1 MLFGLGVGY
10 KGYGGDDATE
20 LALGIENRSRLAR
33 QGGKQ
38 MFIEFRATRLANG
51 FQNSGIGAG
60 ATKGGRLQLAHRGYP
75 LRRQVRLEDQPA
87 GAVVQRQ
94 NIAERH
100 GADGKTGASC
110 PSHHGRAAFGPDR
123 HAATGADL
131 RGERFHLATGCFDR
145 IDSPERTD
153 ADPQRRRSKI
163 VTAACGV
170 LRHQPLPHQA
180 LHITMGG
187 GTAGAG
193 AFSQFAKRKRRI
205 RSGEKVEKTRRDR
218 HGLNKRRALFALVFG
233 RFVRVVIHGVQAS
246 SPGVS
251 RMTNA
256 SGWKSESI
264 SAAFSVAFIR
274 NAVIAEQAVLKLCCK
289 YGTSRYG
296 SLFVRNTERILY
308 CETDNASVT

>member
-1 MLFGLGVGY
+1 M
-10 KGYGGDDATE
+10 TTQQS

-51 FQNSGIGAG
+51 FQNSGIRAG

-87 GAVVQRQ
+87 GAVIQRQ

-100 GADGKTGASC
+100 GADGKAGASR
-110 PSHHGRAAFGPDR
+110 PSHHGRAAFSPDR

-233 RFVRVVIHGVQAS
+233 HVVRVVIHGVRFF
-246 SPGVS
+246 PGVS

-274 NAVIAEQAVLKLCCK
+274 NTVIAEQAVLKLCCK
-289 YGTSRYG
+289 YGTSVTEAF
-296 SLFVRNTERILY
+296 FVRNTERILY